1 MRIMKKYILPI
12 LAVVALAGCE
22 SIYVPTLKEVPV
34 RPTNV
39 KKPKADSQ
47 VSAAGYHLAPSHWA
61 DVSKIH
67 DEARRLSTQVSQG
80 SLTKV
85 QAAQYLNRFRI
96 QQVGRNSV
104 DDSMYEVYLRSAVDS
119 QRGEITTEQSKQYIQ
134 GALRGWQQRWKN
146 MDTKPSNPAFT
157 NFLMEVMGMQPLK

>member
-1 MRIMKKYILPI
+1 MRIMKNTFFLSLLWRHLP
-12 LAVVALAGCE
+12 VVE

-47 VSAAGYHLAPSHWA
+47 VSATGYHLAPSHWA

-80 SLTKV
+80 SLTKSFR
-85 QAAQYLNRFRI
+85 LPNIWNRFRTPTSGT
-96 QQVGRNSV
+96 Q
-104 DDSMYEVYLRSAVDS
+104 LR
-119 QRGEITTEQSKQYIQ
+119 R
-134 GALRGWQQRWKN
+134 
-146 MDTKPSNPAFT
+146 
-157 NFLMEVMGMQPLK
+157 

>member
-12 LAVVALAGCE
+12 LAVAALAGCE

-47 VSAAGYHLAPSHWA
+47 VSATGYHLAPSHWA

-96 QQVGRNSV
+96 
-104 DDSMYEVYLRSAVDS
+104 
-119 QRGEITTEQSKQYIQ
+119 
-134 GALRGWQQRWKN
+134 
-146 MDTKPSNPAFT
+146 
-157 NFLMEVMGMQPLK
+157 